1 MFFNI
6 FESLLWYL
14 FLTIDICNLDK
25 NIYSRKELVP
35 IQRKIERRERR
46 REEKA
51 LVAARIDNAIEKQLL
66 ERLKKGTVSIISK
79 HWQYNIVIKI

>member
-1 MFFNI
+1 M
-6 FESLLWYL
+6 
-14 FLTIDICNLDK
+14 
-25 NIYSRKELVP
+25 P

-66 ERLKKGTVSIISK
+66 ERLKKGTVSI
-79 HWQYNIVIKI
+79 YTNIHTSILMYLVKKCNL